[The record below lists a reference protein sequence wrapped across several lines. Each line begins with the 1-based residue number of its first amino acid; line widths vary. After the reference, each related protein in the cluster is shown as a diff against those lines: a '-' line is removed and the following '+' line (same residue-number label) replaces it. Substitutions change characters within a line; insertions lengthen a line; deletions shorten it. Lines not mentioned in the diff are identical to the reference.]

1 MTPWPVCHQTHRQKR
16 VGYQPWNWHMSSG
29 QRQKSLWAPASAG
42 SKYPYNTLYI
52 YIYDIWHIYIYGY
65 IYTVDTNI
73 YIYIWSPP
81 PGPIR
86 ALGAGV
92 ITLDNYIINMITC
105 SKTLQIPVKNASYMH
120 MTLNILT
127 FQKEKTPI
135 SWNQNL
141 VLKRVQLIFKL
152 WTLCTKN
159 APDPSKSCMGSKT
172 CHIHMRQEYLQA
184 IETISK

>member
-1 MTPWPVCHQTHRQKR
+1 M
-16 VGYQPWNWHMSSG
+16 
-29 QRQKSLWAPASAG
+29 
-42 SKYPYNTLYI
+42 I
-52 YIYDIWHIYIYGY
+52 YGTYIYIYGY

-135 SWNQNL
+135 S
-141 VLKRVQLIFKL
+141 
-152 WTLCTKN
+152 
-159 APDPSKSCMGSKT
+159 
-172 CHIHMRQEYLQA
+172 
-184 IETISK
+184 